1 MIIFSIII
9 PAYNCNDFISQCVS
23 SITSQQS
30 ILQDKIEI
38 LIINDASTD
47 GSASK
52 IRNLQKIFPN
62 VRILFNKKNKG
73 VSLSRNKGIKNALG

>member
-1 MIIFSIII
+1 MKIIFSIIT

-38 LIINDASTD
+38 LIINDSSTD
-47 GSASK
+47 GSLLK

-62 VRILFNKKNKG
+62 IRILINKTE
-73 VSLSRNKGIKNALG
+73 